1 MDNRYKAKLG
11 ISIGDTNGIG
21 PEIIVK
27 TLSDQRILNFCTPV
41 IYASAGVI
49 NKVRKALSAEHFH
62 YQQVPTALDLV
73 PKKVNLINCWEE
85 DIEIEPG
92 IPKPESGKASLD
104 SLLAACRDLKAGML
118 DGLVTAP
125 IDKDNIQAEEFKFPG
140 HTEFLTS
147 YFDAPESLM
156 LLVSDTLRVATVTGH
171 IPVKD
176 VASRLNFDLIIR
188 KITILQESLRK
199 DFGILKPRIAV
210 LGLNPHAGEK
220 GLLGNEETDIIRPA
234 VLHLKEKGH
243 LVFGPYPADGF
254 FGMRQYTQ
262 FDAVLSMYH
271 DQGLI
276 PFKTLAMESGV
287 NYTAGLPIVRTSPDH
302 GTAYDIAGKHVAD
315 ETSFREALFL
325 ACDIIK
331 KRQAEQKAVLK

>member
-1 MDNRYKAKLG
+1 MDNRHKAKIG

-41 IYASAGVI
+41 IYGSAAVM
-49 NKVRKALSAEHFH
+49 NQVRKALSAEHFH
-62 YQQVPTALDLV
+62 YQQVGSAQELI
-73 PKKVNLINCWEE
+73 PKKINLINCWEE
-85 DIEIEPG
+85 DIAVEPG
-92 IPKPESGKASLD
+92 TPKPESGKASLD
-104 SLLAACRDLKAGML
+104 SLLAAARDLKAGLL

-125 IDKDNIQAEEFKFPG
+125 IDKDNIQSEEFKFPG

-147 YFDAPESLM
+147 YFDAADSLM
-156 LLVSDTLRVATVTGH
+156 LLVADDLRVATVTGH

-176 VASRLNFDLIIR
+176 VASKLNFDLIIR
-188 KITILQESLRK
+188 KITILQESLRR

-220 GLLGNEETDIIRPA
+220 GLLGTEELEIIRPA
-234 VLHLKEKGH
+234 VMHLKEKGH
-243 LVFGPYPADGF
+243 LVFGPYPADGL
-254 FGMRQYTQ
+254 FGMRMYKQ

-276 PFKTLAMESGV
+276 PFKTLAMETGV

-302 GTAYDIAGKHVAD
+302 GTAYDIAGKHTAD

-331 KRQAEQKAVLK
+331 KRQTEQKPVL

>member
-1 MDNRYKAKLG
+1 MENRYKAKLG

-21 PEIIVK
+21 PEVIIK

-41 IYASAGVI
+41 IYASAAVL
-49 NKVRKALSAEHFH
+49 NKVKKALNAEHFH
-62 YQQVPTALDLV
+62 FNLV
-73 PKKVNLINCWEE
+73 QSASTLLQKKVNLIECFEE
-85 DIEIEPG
+85 AVEVTPG
-92 IPKPESGKASLD
+92 KPDTESGKASLT
-104 SLLAACRDLKAGML
+104 SLLAASKDLKAGLL

-125 IDKDNIQAEEFKFPG
+125 IDKDNIQNENFNFPG

-156 LLVSDTLRVATVTGH
+156 LLVSGDLRVATVTGH

-176 VASRLNFDLIIR
+176 VAAKITFDLIIR
-188 KITILQESLRK
+188 KLTILQESLSK
-199 DFGILKPRIAV
+199 DFGITKPRIAV

-220 GLLGNEETDIIRPA
+220 GLLGTEELEIIRPA
-234 VLHLKEKGH
+234 VMHMKDRGH

-254 FGMRQYTQ
+254 FGTRQYKQ
-262 FDAVLSMYH
+262 VDAVLSMYH

-276 PFKTLAMESGV
+276 PFKTIAFENGV

-302 GTAYDIAGKHVAD
+302 GTAYDIAPKYIAD

-331 KRQAEQKAVLK
+331 KRKTEQMPVV

>member
-1 MDNRYKAKLG
+1 MENRYKAKLG

-21 PEIIVK
+21 PEVIVK
-27 TLSDQRILNFCTPV
+27 TLSDQRILNYCTPV
-41 IYASAGVI
+41 IYASAALI
-49 NKVRKALSAEHFH
+49 NKVRKALSAEHFQ
-62 YQQVPTALDLV
+62 YQQVQTALDLA

-85 DIEIEPG
+85 DIAVEPG
-92 IPKPESGKASLD
+92 TPKPESGKASLD
-104 SLLAACRDLKAGML
+104 SLLAACKDLKAGML

-125 IDKDNIQAEEFKFPG
+125 IDKDNIQADAFKFPG

-156 LLVSDTLRVATVTGH
+156 LLVSDVLRVATVTGH
-171 IPVKD
+171 IPVKE
-176 VASRLNFDLIIR
+176 VAGRLSYDLIIR
-188 KITILQESLRK
+188 KITILQESLRR
-199 DFGILKPRIAV
+199 DFGIQKPRIAV

-234 VLHLKEKGH
+234 VMHLKERGH

-254 FGMRQYTQ
+254 FGMRQYKQ

-302 GTAYDIAGKHVAD
+302 GTAYDIAGKHIAD
-315 ETSFREALFL
+315 ESSFREAMFL

-331 KRQAEQKAVLK
+331 MRLAEQKPVL

>member
-1 MDNRYKAKLG
+1 MDTKPKIRLG

-21 PEIIVK
+21 PEVVIK

-41 IYASAGVI
+41 IYGSAAI
-49 NKVRKALSAEHFH
+49 LNKVRKDLEAEHFH
-62 YQQVPTALDLV
+62 YQQLDTAANLTL
-73 PKKVNLINCWEE
+73 KKVNLVSCIAE
-85 DIEIEPG
+85 DLEITPG
-92 IPKPESGKASLD
+92 TPTAASGKASLD
-104 SLLAACRDLKAGML
+104 SLLAASRDLKAGLL

-125 IDKDNIQAEEFKFPG
+125 INKDNIQAEDFRFPG

-147 YFDAPESLM
+147 YFDAADSLM
-156 LLVSDTLRVATVTGH
+156 LLVSGDLRVATVTGH
-171 IPVKD
+171 IPVKE
-176 VASRLNFDLIIR
+176 VAAKLTEALLIR
-188 KITILQESLRK
+188 KITILLESLRK

-220 GLLGNEETDIIRPA
+220 GLLGNEEVEIIRPA
-234 VLHLKEKGH
+234 VMHLKERGH

-262 FDAVLSMYH
+262 VDAVLSMYH

-276 PFKTLAMESGV
+276 PFKTLAMETGV
-287 NYTAGLPIVRTSPDH
+287 NFTAGLSVVRTSPDH
-302 GTAYDIAGKHVAD
+302 GTAYDIAGKQLAD

-325 ACDIIK
+325 ACDVIK
-331 KRQAEQKAVLK
+331 KRQAAQIALV